1 MSTHTFS
8 TSAKPKGAAA
18 AAAVALDNETSRKR
32 FRRATSR
39 RELVHSHPRVPT
51 TFEWTGPGHEV
62 FLLGS
67 FSNWVEKHPMTLYEV
82 LSDHIEHLLTIY
94 SQLQIHG
101 RWRVALCDRSAN
113 IARSRWEYQQCHC
126 CANACSANQSYG
138 YNKCSCDYLILTQT
152 QTQTQTQMQTQTS
165 QHNYR
170 CVLQLQ
176 YCTSSIDVVT
186 NLIRSIVA

>member
-8 TSAKPKGAAA
+8 TSAKPKGAA

-82 LSDHIEHLLTIY
+82 LSDHIEHLLTI
-94 SQLQIHG
+94 SSEASAPAVFRCTLDIPIGIHSYKFMVDG
-101 RWRVALCDRSAN
+101 EWRFATDQPTLPDPDGNINNVIAVRMPVLPINRMDTTSA
-113 IARSRWEYQQCHC
+113 H
-126 CANACSANQSYG
+126 
-138 YNKCSCDYLILTQT
+138 
-152 QTQTQTQMQTQTS
+152 
-165 QHNYR
+165 
-170 CVLQLQ
+170 
-176 YCTSSIDVVT
+176 VT
-186 NLIRSIVA
+186 T